1 MEYSYTGIWGYH
13 PLIVSLANT
22 GEVLSLVNRPGCAV
36 SHDGAAEKIDEAIA
50 LVSPYAKR
58 ICVRGDT
65 AFSLTEHFDRWSDEV
80 DFVFGMDAHEKLVG
94 IAKGLPKRDWK
105 RLKRKP
111 KYQVQTQE
119 RDRPKNVKDQIVRE
133 REFKNIRLSAE
144 HVAEFL
150 YRPVKCEKDYWVVV
164 NRKDVTVEKGQ
175 VQLFREY
182 RYFFYITTLDDHTAA
197 EVVEL
202 ANGRCNQENV
212 IEQLKNGVNAM
223 RMPVDNLLSNWA
235 YMVMAALS
243 WNLKAWFAMLV
254 PNRRASERLLKMEFR
269 NFLNTI
275 IRIPC
280 QIIRR
285 GRRIIYRVLGYNSW
299 LSDFFFT
306 WERIRRLKPV

>member
-1 MEYSYTGIWGYH
+1 M
-13 PLIVSLANT
+13 P
-22 GEVLSLVNRPGCAV
+22 
-36 SHDGAAEKIDEAIA
+36 
-50 LVSPYAKR
+50 
-58 ICVRGDT
+58 
-65 AFSLTEHFDRWSDEV
+65 
-80 DFVFGMDAHEKLVG
+80 
-94 IAKGLPKRDWK
+94 
-105 RLKRKP
+105 
-111 KYQVQTQE
+111 
-119 RDRPKNVKDQIVRE
+119 
-133 REFKNIRLSAE
+133 
-144 HVAEFL
+144 
-150 YRPVKCEKDYWVVV
+150 
-164 NRKDVTVEKGQ
+164 GQ

-182 RYFFYITTLDDHTAA
+182 RFFFYITTLDDHTAA